1 MCGIVGYVGNK
12 DAYPILIGGL
22 QRLEYRGYDSAGI
35 ATLVQTG
42 GAKVEM
48 HIRRAK
54 GKLENLRAVVG
65 KDPLSGHIGIGHT
78 RWATHGKPSEE
89 NAHPHKAGPVAVIH
103 NGIVENFVALRA
115 ELVARGHKMKSETDT
130 ELISHLIEENLGG
143 STDCGSVGVGTM
155 KLTEAVRAAVA
166 RLRGSFSIVVISETE
181 PDKLVAAKT
190 ATPMVLGFGEGE
202 NFIASDIPALLE
214 HTRNV
219 LVMED
224 GELAEVNAEG
234 IRLMRFDGTPVTRA
248 PRRVEW
254 DAGVAT
260 KGGYK
265 HYLRKEIAEQPQA
278 WIDTMSGRAA
288 ANSASVNFEMDLMPA
303 AGARSIERIVML
315 GAGASWI
322 TSLIGKFIIEEVA
335 GVPVEVD
342 YAGEFRYRRPPVGK
356 GTVVMAVSQSGE
368 TADTLAAMEEG
379 ASRGSHLIALTNTL
393 DSSIA
398 RKANAQIYTRCGP
411 EISVTTTKCFLTQI
425 EAYYLYAIH
434 LGSKLGRLSEA
445 QVEGLLK
452 AAFAIPSQVEAII
465 SAEPAIVT
473 VARKYA
479 SARDFLFLGRG
490 INYPVAFEGALKLK
504 EISYIHAEGYSASE
518 MKHGPIALIDDK
530 MPVVVLIPNDELFD
544 KSLSNMK
551 EVESRNGR
559 IIAVTNHR
567 TPELEQIAADI
578 IEIPAT
584 SSLLTPVLMTVPLQL
599 LAYHI
604 AVERGTD
611 VDQPR
616 NLAKSVTVE

>member
-35 ATLVQTG
+35 ATLVEN
-42 GAKVEM
+42 GAM

-54 GKLENLRAVVG
+54 GKLDNLRTMVG
-65 KDPLSGHIGIGHT
+65 HSPLTGHIGIGHT

-115 ELVARGHKMKSETDT
+115 ELIARGHKMKSETDT
-130 ELISHLIEENLGG
+130 ELISHLIEENIGRG
-143 STDCGSVGVGTM
+143 M
-155 KLTEAVRAAVA
+155 RLTEAVRAAVGE
-166 RLRGSFSIVVISETE
+166 LRGSFSIVVMSESE

-190 ATPMVLGFGEGE
+190 ATPMVLGYGEGE

-214 HTRNV
+214 HTRMTLV
-219 LVMED
+219 LED
-224 GELAEVNAEG
+224 GELAEVSASE
-234 IRLMRFDGTPVTRA
+234 IKVMRFDGTPVTRA

-260 KGGYK
+260 KSGYK

-303 AGARSIERIVML
+303 GGAKSIERIVML

-322 TSLIGKFIIEEVA
+322 TANIGKFIIEEIA

-342 YAGEFRYRRPPVGK
+342 YAGEFRYRRPPVGR

-379 ASRGSHLIALTNTL
+379 ASRGAHLIALTNTV

-398 RKANAQIYTRCGP
+398 RRANAQIYTRCGP
-411 EISVTTTKCFLTQI
+411 EISVTTTKCFITQI

-434 LGSKLGRLSEA
+434 LASKLGRLSEV
-445 QVEGLLK
+445 QVADLLK
-452 AAFAIPSQVEAII
+452 PAFAIPSQIEAVI
-465 SAEPAIVT
+465 SSESTIVNI
-473 VARKYA
+473 ARKYA

-504 EISYIHAEGYSASE
+504 EISYIHAEGYSAGE

-530 MPVVVLIPNDELFD
+530 MPVVVLIPNDELFE

-559 IIAVTNHR
+559 IIAVTNR
-567 TPELEQIAADI
+567 TSPELARIAADV
-578 IEIPAT
+578 IEVPAT

-599 LAYHI
+599 MAYHI

>member
-12 DAYPILIGGL
+12 EAYPILIGGL

-35 ATLVQTG
+35 ATLVEN
-42 GAKVEM
+42 GAM

-54 GKLENLRAVVG
+54 GKLENLRSIVG
-65 KDPLSGHIGIGHT
+65 QAPLGGQIGIGHT

-115 ELVARGHKMKSETDT
+115 ELVGRGHKMKSETDT

-143 STDCGSVGVGTM
+143 SNECGSVSGSSMG
-155 KLTEAVRAAVA
+155 LTEAVRAAVA

-190 ATPMVLGFGEGE
+190 ATPMVLGFGAGE

-219 LVMED
+219 MVMED
-224 GELAEVNAEG
+224 GELAEVSSAG
-234 IRLMRFDGTPVTRA
+234 IKVMRFDGTPVTRT
-248 PRRVEW
+248 PRRIEW
-254 DAGVAT
+254 DAAAAT
-260 KGGYK
+260 KGGYR

-278 WIDTMSGRAA
+278 WIDTMAGRAA
-288 ANSASVNFEMDLMPA
+288 ANSASVNFEMDLMPP
-303 AGARSIERIVML
+303 GGEQSIERIVML

-322 TSLIGKFIIEEVA
+322 TSLIGKFIIEEIA

-356 GTVVMAVSQSGE
+356 GTIVMAVSQSGE

-379 ASRGSHLIALTNTL
+379 ASRGTHLIALTNTL

-398 RKANAQIYTRCGP
+398 RRADAQIYTRCGP

-434 LGSKLGRLSEA
+434 LGSRLGRISEA
-445 QVEGLLK
+445 QASELLK
-452 AAFAIPSQVEAII
+452 AAFAVPSQIEAII
-465 SAEPAIVT
+465 TNEPTIQRI
-473 VARKYA
+473 ARKYA
-479 SARDFLFLGRG
+479 AAQDFLFLGRG
-490 INYPVAFEGALKLK
+490 IDYPVAFEGALKLK

-530 MPVVVLIPNDELFD
+530 MPVVVLIPNDELFE

-559 IIAVTNHR
+559 IIAVTNH
-567 TPELEQIAADI
+567 TSAELAKIAADI
-578 IEIPAT
+578 IEVPAT